1 MTPLSSKTRS
11 LRSDIVFAFAL
22 ALACA
27 VAWLVREV
35 LMLLYV
41 SALFATVL
49 TPVVRST
56 GRLRI
61 GRWRP
66 FKGYAVLF
74 LLLAM
79 AGALT
84 AFGFLALPPVIR
96 DLQEFAREMPQRL
109 PALLE
114 KLRTFPSPIIST
126 LKRSRQSFRISPAMR
141 LPIFCFPSRIGRGR
155 L

>member
-1 MTPLSSKTRS
+1 MTVPHASPRT
-11 LRSDIVFAFAL
+11 LRSDIVFAFTILL
-22 ALACA
+22 ALA
-27 VAWLVREV
+27 VAWQVREV

-49 TPVVRST
+49 TPVVKST

-66 FKGYAVLF
+66 FKGYAVFF

-96 DLQEFAREMPQRL
+96 DLHEFANEMPFRL
-109 PALLE
+109 PGLLD
-114 KLRTFPSPIIST
+114 KLRHLPFANNLNTAEISAKFEDFVSNAAT
-126 LKRSRQSFRISPAMR
+126 YLLLSI
-141 LPIFCFPSRIGRGR
+141 
-155 L
+155 

>member
-1 MTPLSSKTRS
+1 MNEPSANPRS
-11 LRSDIVFAFAL
+11 LRSDIVFTFGLAL
-22 ALACA
+22 ALAI
-27 VAWLVREV
+27 AWMVRDV

-41 SALFATVL
+41 SGLFATVL

-96 DLQEFAREMPQRL
+96 DLHEFANEMPTRL
-109 PALLE
+109 PVLLD
-114 KLRTFPSPIIST
+114 KLKHVPFADNLNTGEITTKLQDFASNAAT
-126 LKRSRQSFRISPAMR
+126 YL
-141 LPIFCFPSRIGRGR
+141 
-155 L
+155 

>member
-1 MTPLSSKTRS
+1 MTRPSAITRS

-22 ALACA
+22 ALACGL
-27 VAWLVREV
+27 AWMLRDV

-49 TPVVRST
+49 KPIVRST
-56 GRLRI
+56 GRLHI

-96 DLQEFAREMPQRL
+96 DLQEFAGEMPQRL
-109 PALLE
+109 PGLLD
-114 KLRTFPSPIIST
+114 KLRHIPF
-126 LKRSRQSFRISPAMR
+126 
-141 LPIFCFPSRIGRGR
+141 
-155 L
+155 